1 MREWQETGRKKSP
14 PGGYVVRIASGTGDC
29 SQFAALALKLLN
41 KIPAQAASAKPLGD
55 LHVYIA
61 VRPIVV
67 KKDAS
72 FPGSVTLQLQNPLS
86 ATLSALDGILDF
98 LPG

>member
-1 MREWQETGRKKSP
+1 VREWQETGRKKSP
-14 PGGYVVRIASGTGDC
+14 PGGYVGRVAAGTRDC
-29 SQFAALALKLLN
+29 SQFAAFALKLLN

-67 KKDAS
+67 KKA
-72 FPGSVTLQLQNPLS
+72 VLW
-86 ATLSALDGILDF
+86 
-98 LPG
+98 